1 MRWTTLLI
9 LTILGL
15 LVVACF
21 PGNSPDEPANQVNQ
35 TNETPNSGAGQAPEP
50 TAADSSA
57 SDNMQGSNAAS
68 NQADVQPTAVPAP
81 AETPR
86 SPVVEPP
93 APIFSQEAP
102 SQSEYV
108 GGTRNANSGN
118 GMATDGGTLRLL
130 FADPPTFDPHLAED
144 NISGLLVN
152 EIFGGLVNIE
162 PFNFSVALDLAERWE
177 ISPDGTQYTFTI
189 HPNARFHDGTPVTAQ
204 DVKWSIER
212 VADPELVSPVVDQ
225 YLNDIVGVQARLDEA
240 ASEVSGVQVVDDQ
253 TIRFTVDAPKAYFL
267 AKLTYPTGFVLDQ
280 ENVEIGDNW
289 FETPN
294 GTGPFRLDEYT
305 IGETIRLGR
314 NEYYHLGPPHL
325 DEVEMILS
333 GGSRMILFENDEIDV
348 TGVGLAD
355 LERVLDPSDA
365 LNPLVHP
372 YPARFTTSYIGL
384 NAEEPPLD
392 DPKFRKALN
401 LAFDREQ
408 IASVVYEG
416 AVRPAK
422 TIIPPRFP
430 SFNSEL
436 DPYPYDPE
444 EARRLLAESKYGADP
459 DSIPRLILSISGSLG
474 AAVPLGLEVIL
485 QAWEQELGL
494 QVEIQ
499 QTEWATFLEDVN
511 QERYQMFSL
520 GWGADY
526 PDPENFLDLLFHSE
540 SDGNRTNYS
549 NPEVDAVLE
558 QARVEQDVTRR
569 FELYNQVE
577 EMILDD
583 APWVLLWN
591 DEDWYFLIK
600 PHVKDYYLLPLTIPK
615 FRYIHLEPS

>member
-1 MRWTTLLI
+1 MAEPTRVPQQ
-9 LTILGL
+9 
-15 LVVACF
+15 VV
-21 PGNSPDEPANQVNQ
+21 
-35 TNETPNSGAGQAPEP
+35 ETPQAQAVP
-50 TAADSSA
+50 TAPVIA
-57 SDNMQGSNAAS
+57 
-68 NQADVQPTAVPAP
+68 TPAP
-81 AETPR
+81 GDSNT
-86 SPVVEPP
+86 V
-93 APIFSQEAP
+93 IN
-102 SQSEYV
+102 V
-108 GGTRNANSGN
+108 GGTRTANSGN

-152 EIFGGLVNIE
+152 EIFGGLVTIE
-162 PFNFSVALDLAERWE
+162 PFDFSVAPDLAESWE
-177 ISPDGTQYTFTI
+177 ISPDGTTYTFRLR
-189 HPNARFHDGTPVTAQ
+189 PNAKFHDGSPVTAQ
-204 DVKWSIER
+204 DVKWSMER
-212 VADPELVSPVVDQ
+212 VANPELASPVVDQ
-225 YLNDIVGVQARLDEA
+225 YLNDIVGVKAKLDGG
-240 ASEVSGVQVVDDQ
+240 ASEVSGVQVVDENTVRM
-253 TIRFTVDAPKAYFL
+253 TIDGPKAYFL
-267 AKLTYPTGFVLDQ
+267 AKLTYPSGFVLDQ
-280 ENVEIGDNW
+280 ANVELGENW

-294 GTGPFRLDEYT
+294 GTGPFRLDEYQ
-305 IGETIRLGR
+305 IGESILLSR
-314 NEYYHLGPPHL
+314 NEHYHLGPPHL

-348 TGVGLAD
+348 TGVSLAD
-355 LERVLDPSDA
+355 LERVLDPASE

-384 NAEEPPLD
+384 NAEQPPLD

-430 SFNSEL
+430 SFNPNL

-459 DSIPRLILSISGSLG
+459 NSIPRLVLSISGSLG
-474 AAVPLGLEVIL
+474 ASVPLGLEVIL

-511 QERYQMFSL
+511 DQKYQMYSL
-520 GWGADY
+520 AWGADY
-526 PDPENFLDLLFHSE
+526 PDPENFLDLLFHTESE
-540 SDGNRTNYS
+540 GNRSNYS
-549 NPEVDAVLE
+549 NAEVDSLLE
-558 QARVEQDVTRR
+558 QARVEQDQATR
-569 FELYNQVE
+569 FEIYNRVE

-600 PHVKDYYLLPLTIPK
+600 PQVKDYFLLPLTIPK
-615 FRYIHLEPS
+615 FRYVHIAEN

>member
-1 MRWTTLLI
+1 M
-9 LTILGL
+9 
-15 LVVACF
+15 
-21 PGNSPDEPANQVNQ
+21 PASLRTRRKKPRKPKPSRQAVESV
-35 TNETPNSGAGQAPEP
+35 ETPIE
-50 TAADSSA
+50 
-57 SDNMQGSNAAS
+57 
-68 NQADVQPTAVPAP
+68 PTAVPQAVAEPTIQATVQAVVPAAP
-81 AETPR
+81 VF
-86 SPVVEPP
+86 SPPSSAGS
-93 APIFSQEAP
+93 APT
-102 SQSEYV
+102 EYV
-108 GGTRNANSGN
+108 GGTRTANSGN

-162 PFNFSVALDLAERWE
+162 PFNFSVAPDLAERWE
-177 ISPDGTQYTFTI
+177 ISPDGTEYTFTI
-189 HPNARFHDGTPVTAQ
+189 HPNAKFHDGTPVTAQ

-253 TIRFTVDAPKAYFL
+253 TIRFTIDAPKAYFL

-280 ENVEIGDNW
+280 ANVESGENW

-294 GTGPFRLDEYT
+294 GTGPFQLAEYT

-333 GGSRMILFENDEIDV
+333 GGSSMILFENDEIHV

-355 LERVLDPSDA
+355 LERILDPSSP

-384 NAEEPPLD
+384 NAEDPPLD

-401 LAFDREQ
+401 LAFDRDQ

-416 AVRPAK
+416 AVRPAR

-430 SFNSEL
+430 SFNPNL

-459 DSIPRLILSISGSLG
+459 DSIPRLVLSISGSLG

-511 QERYQMFSL
+511 AERYQMFSL

-526 PDPENFLDLLFHSE
+526 PDPENFLDLLFHSD

-558 QARVEQDVTRR
+558 QARVEQDTTRR

-577 EMILDD
+577 EMILED

-600 PHVKDYYLLPLTIPK
+600 PEVRDYFLLPLTIPK
-615 FRYIHLEPS
+615 FRYIHFEQS

>member
-15 LVVACF
+15 FVVACF
-21 PGNSPDEPANQVNQ
+21 PGDSAEDPVTQ
-35 TNETPNSGAGQAPEP
+35 TNPTTPPSNESQAPEP
-50 TAADSSA
+50 TVADTGA
-57 SDNMQGSNAAS
+57 STNTQPDNPQN
-68 NQADVQPTAVPAP
+68 NQPNTQPTAVPAP

-102 SQSEYV
+102 SQAEYV
-108 GGTRNANSGN
+108 GGTRPANSGN

-177 ISPDGTQYTFTI
+177 ISPDGTQYTFTL
-189 HPNARFHDGTPVTAQ
+189 HPNAKFHDGTPVTAQ

-225 YLNDIVGVQARLDEA
+225 YLNDVVGVQARLDEA

-253 TIRFTVDAPKAYFL
+253 TIRFTIDAPKAYFL

-294 GTGPFRLDEYT
+294 GTGPFKLAEYT
-305 IGETIRLGR
+305 IGETIRLAR
-314 NEYYHLGPPHL
+314 NEHYHLGPPHL

-333 GGSRMILFENDEIDV
+333 GGSSMILFENDEIHV

-355 LERVLDPSDA
+355 LERILDPSSP

-384 NAEEPPLD
+384 NAEEPPLE

-401 LAFDREQ
+401 LAFDRNQ
-408 IASVVYEG
+408 IADVVYEG
-416 AVRPAK
+416 AVRPAR

-430 SFNSEL
+430 SFNPDL

-444 EARRLLAESKYGADP
+444 EARRLLAESTYGADP
-459 DSIPRLILSISGSLG
+459 DSIPRLVLSISGSLG

-558 QARVEQDVTRR
+558 QARIEQDVTRR

-600 PHVKDYYLLPLTIPK
+600 SEVKDYFLLPLTIPK
-615 FRYIHLEPS
+615 FRYIHFEQS